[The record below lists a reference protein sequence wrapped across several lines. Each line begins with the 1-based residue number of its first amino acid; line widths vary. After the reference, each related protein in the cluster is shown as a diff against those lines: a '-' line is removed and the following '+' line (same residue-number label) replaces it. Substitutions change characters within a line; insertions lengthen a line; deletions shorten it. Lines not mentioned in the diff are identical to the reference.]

1 MRVFALLFFFLITT
15 SGYAQFGIS
24 YHQSNLP
31 FVGFN
36 YEINNRFV
44 PELRIGMDNYID
56 NLSIEAVGTYQF
68 IDNDDVEVYA
78 GAGFRAVRSEGLVA
92 PIGLNIFPF
101 PAKKFG
107 FHIEVSPIFQFHD
120 DVLVRGSWGIRYR
133 FLQ

>member
-101 PAKKFG
+101 
-107 FHIEVSPIFQFHD
+107 
-120 DVLVRGSWGIRYR
+120 
-133 FLQ
+133 